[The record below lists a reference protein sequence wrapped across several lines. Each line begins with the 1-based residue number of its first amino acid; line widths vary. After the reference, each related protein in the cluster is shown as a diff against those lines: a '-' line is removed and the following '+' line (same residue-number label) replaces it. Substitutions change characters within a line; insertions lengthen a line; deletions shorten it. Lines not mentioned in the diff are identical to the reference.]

1 MITLTPPWQAL
12 ARIVEH
18 NTRDLIAG
26 RFTLASEVASWFK
39 TLAMLRE
46 SEGERL
52 MENEPTPDD
61 LNWHR
66 AVVATLIADGERL
79 LLEWPANGP
88 ANADRIS
95 RADLAAA
102 VRGLYS
108 TQSTWHGDL
117 TADQR
122 KAIIQQVFGVDAD
135 KLQIGPVTTAAA

>member
-1 MITLTPPWQAL
+1 MMTLTPPWQAL
-12 ARIVEH
+12 ACIVEH

-46 SEGERL
+46 SEAERL
-52 MENEPTPDD
+52 MENDPTPED

-66 AVVATLIADGERL
+66 TLVATLIADGERL

-95 RADLAAA
+95 RADLEAS
-102 VRGLYS
+102 VRGLHS
-108 TQSTWHGDL
+108 TQSAWHGEL

-122 KAIIQQVFGVDAD
+122 KAIIREVFGVDAD
-135 KLQIGPVTTAAA
+135 QLKFGSAAAA